1 MFRYKDI
8 GLVRSQKFYQNYTDV
23 FGTFEKQPGKLNGRY
38 FYKSLN
44 GNFSLEYALCEGDN
58 AWAIKSPI
66 DE

>member
-1 MFRYKDI
+1 MLKYKDI
-8 GLVRSQKFYQNYTDV
+8 GLVRGHKFYKNYTDV
-23 FGTFEKQPGKLNGRY
+23 FSTFEKQPGKLNGRY

-44 GNFSLEYALCEGDN
+44 GNFSLEYASCDEEK

>member
-1 MFRYKDI
+1 MLKYKDI
-8 GLVRSQKFYQNYTDV
+8 GLVRGHRFYKNYTDV
-23 FGTFEKQPGKLNGRY
+23 FSTFEKQPRKLNGRY

-44 GNFSLEYALCEGDN
+44 GNFSLEYASCDGED